1 MADATKMKVAAAT
14 QEGNANPQRAQ
25 EAIAHDPNMTA
36 VEFTLLNSI
45 EHVTGSVD
53 RTMFSIAETLTDDDT
68 LTALEKYSGTFEV
81 MGLGITEVLAA
92 AEAAKEL
99 IKLEKRLEQAS
110 VLVHRKLATK
120 LAPVSG
126 AASEIHAVLASLPEG
141 SPMLNAFSTHM
152 EQWQKLYGK
161 GGRPPKAAATPTDP
175 VTPR

>member
-1 MADATKMKVAAAT
+1 MSDAAKTKVVAAT
-14 QEGNANPQRAQ
+14 QEGHANPLRAQ
-25 EAIAHDPNMTA
+25 EAVTHDPSMTVA
-36 VEFTLLNSI
+36 EFTLLNSI

-53 RTMFSIAETLTDDDT
+53 RTMFAIAETLTDDDT
-68 LTALEKYSGTFEV
+68 LASLEKYAATFEV
-81 MGLGITEVLAA
+81 MGLGVTEVLAA
-92 AEAAKEL
+92 AESAKEL
-99 IKLEKRLEQAS
+99 IKLEKRLELAS
-110 VLVHRKLATK
+110 ILVHRKLATK
-120 LAPVSG
+120 LAPVSA